1 MSTDLTVMVTG
12 ESGTGKELVA
22 RALHDYGKRRKGPF
36 VALNMA
42 AIPRELIESELFGHE
57 RGAFTGAV
65 QRSAGK
71 FEQAAGGTLFLDEIG
86 DMPPEA
92 QTRLLRV
99 LQEGEYTT
107 VGGRTPIKANVRIV
121 AATHRDLRRLIQQ
134 GLFREDL
141 FYRLN
146 VVPIRLPPLRERL
159 DDIPELANHFLQ
171 AATADGLPAKV
182 LSPEAMARLKQH
194 RWPGNVRELD
204 NLVRRLSALYSE
216 EVIGVET
223 IEAELADA
231 MSAIEPEASL
241 RRLRRCRRVAG
252 RRRRPPS
259 AGVVRRPR
267 RSPAAGRH
275 VRSCHFRGRAAAA
288 VAGPWG
294 DARES
299 VARGPPLG
307 AQSQYVAQEDQ
318 GPRRPRGTYAAGPPR
333 RVNKVTA
340 ALGVS
345 RLGDAT
351 AAVARRLGGRAAAVS
366 LAVLAMMAGAAT
378 YAWLAGF
385 VPAALS
391 TRGWITGLLVA
402 DLVIAV
408 ALVAL
413 LAVRLTQL
421 WLDRRRGAAGS
432 RLHMRLVLV
441 CSLFTITPTLIVA
454 IILSLLCHQPHR
466 LRREAGAGLVRG
478 GARDRRA
485 GAARARRGDPARHR
499 RRSPL
504 RCRRSASTPC
514 ATSEAT
520 TSLLDAPDRRPAD
533 HRGDRHRCRQ
543 GRAGARR
550 GARRRRPIADPMPSA
565 QCAVAGR
572 QPGAPGRDPV
582 AERRLLRHAALRR
595 RAAVPGDRPCR
606 RPARRRL
613 HQEHRVRRLL
623 LLADRAGHAAQPA
636 PDLRR
641 SAAPSRS

>member
-1 MSTDLTVMVTG
+1 MPDENGLDLVPRIRKLRPDLRIIVMSAQSTLLTAVRATERGAFEYLPKPFDLNELISVVNRALSAPAASMPRGAHPPEESERLPLIGRSPAMQEIYRALARLMSTDLTVMVTG

-71 FEQAAGGTLFLDEIG
+71 FEQASGGTLFLDEIG

-99 LQEGEYTT
+99 LQEGEYMT

-159 DDIPELANHFLQ
+159 DDIPELANHYLR
-171 AATADGLPAKV
+171 AATADGLPTKV
-182 LSPEAMARLKQH
+182 LSPEAMARLRQH
-194 RWPGNVRELD
+194 RWPGNVRELE

-223 IEAELADA
+223 IETELADA
-231 MSAIEPEASL
+231 VVGDRSPRPRRSASQ
-241 RRLRRCRRVAG
+241 RRHLAD
-252 RRRRPPS
+252 RRRRPPP
-259 AGVVRRPR
+259 AGAVRRPWR
-267 RSPAAGRH
+267 PAAAGRH

-288 VAGPWG
+288 VAGAG
-294 DARES
+294 GYTRES
-299 VARGPPLG
+299 VARCPSPG
-307 AQSQYVAQEDQ
+307 AQSQYVAQEDK
-318 GPRRPRGTYAAGPPR
+318 GPRRPRGSHAAGSPR
-333 RVNKVTA
+333 RVTSVTT

-345 RLGDAT
+345 RLGDRMS
-351 AAVARRLGGRAAAVS
+351 AVLRGLSGRVAAVS
-366 LAVLAMMAGAAT
+366 LAVLAIVAGAAT

-385 VPAALS
+385 VPAS
-391 TRGWITGLLVA
+391 FGTRGWMTGLLVA
-402 DLVIAV
+402 DLVIAI
-408 ALVAL
+408 ALVSV

-441 CSLFTITPTLIVA
+441 CSVFTITPTLIVA
-454 IILSLLCHQPHR
+454 IILSLLFINLTDFVVKPSQASYEAARAIGEPVR
-466 LRREAGAGLVRG
+466 RAREQEILNDIERDLRPAAGAG
-478 GARDRRA
+478 
-485 GAARARRGDPARHR
+485 
-499 RRSPL
+499 
-504 RCRRSASTPC
+504 
-514 ATSEAT
+514 
-520 TSLLDAPDRRPAD
+520 
-533 HRGDRHRCRQ
+533 
-543 GRAGARR
+543 
-550 GARRRRPIADPMPSA
+550 RRRRARCRGDEGDCWSA
-565 QCAVAGR
+565 
-572 QPGAPGRDPV
+572 
-582 AERRLLRHAALRR
+582 
-595 RAAVPGDRPCR
+595 
-606 RPARRRL
+606 
-613 HQEHRVRRLL
+613 
-623 LLADRAGHAAQPA
+623 
-636 PDLRR
+636 
-641 SAAPSRS
+641 